1 MSYIQI
7 DKFGGNINIVCK
19 NDDSGE
25 PLLFDTIQEAGEMF
39 KMIYQA
45 SLLNLQDTDVL
56 EEQLIGMDVCLF
68 WSINYGTKEC

>member
-25 PLLFDTIQEAGEMF
+25 PLLFDTLQEAEDTLNDNCQDGIIVDLNGKNYTF
-39 KMIYQA
+39 A
-45 SLLNLQDTDVL
+45 SLNQYK
-56 EEQLIGMDVCLF
+56 ELIKRKYL
-68 WSINYGTKEC
+68 